1 MSTFHPDEFPGHV
14 IEHGPRSNETVDSH
28 GGREYTVLGSNLV
41 RERFYKTEIT
51 KNAIL
56 FFYTCR

>member
-1 MSTFHPDEFPGHV
+1 MSTFHPDEFSGHV

-28 GGREYTVLGSNLV
+28 GGREYTVLGSNLA
-41 RERFYKTEIT
+41 REIT
-51 KNAIL
+51 KNAVL